1 MALVIDASIAAIW
14 FLPDEN
20 DGRADGIL
28 DRLIHENAVVPSLFW
43 FEIRNILINK
53 AHKRSRLDETGLR
66 RAITHL
72 RNLPLDDQGSGN
84 DGLILSLCLKEGLTA
99 YDASYLALAM
109 EKDIP
114 IVTADH
120 ALEAAAARNGV
131 QGVR

>member
-1 MALVIDASIAAIW
+1 MALVVDASIAAIW
-14 FLPDEN
+14 FLPDEK
-20 DGRADGIL
+20 DGRADNIL
-28 DRLIHENAVVPSLFW
+28 DRLNHESALVLSLFW
-43 FEIRNILINK
+43 FEIRNILIK
-53 AHKRSRLDETGLR
+53 AHKRSRLDEAGLR
-66 RAITHL
+66 RAIMHL
-72 RNLPLDDQGSGN
+72 RNLPLVDQGSGS

-131 QGVR
+131 QVVR

>member
-20 DGRADGIL
+20 DDRADDIL
-28 DRLIHENAVVPSLFW
+28 DRLRHENAVVPSLFW
-43 FEIRNILINK
+43 FEIRSILIK
-53 AHKRSRLDETGLR
+53 AHKRSRLDEAGLR
-66 RAITHL
+66 RAILHL
-72 RNLPLDDQGSGN
+72 RNLPVDDHGSGN

-131 QGVR
+131 RVVR

>member
-14 FLPDEN
+14 FRPDEN
-20 DGRADGIL
+20 DGRADDIL
-28 DRLIHENAVVPSLFW
+28 DRLNHENAVVPSLFW
-43 FEIRNILINK
+43 FEIRNILIK

-72 RNLPLDDQGSGN
+72 RNLPLVDQGSGN
-84 DGLILSLCLKEGLTA
+84 DRLILSLCLKEGLTA

-131 QGVR
+131 QVVR